1 MQVQKKKS
9 FVTNVAVAI
18 LLAAVLLGATSYFV
32 AAIFADGADVAY
44 AEAET
49 RYCDGY
55 LGVSNYE
62 TQTETIYYA
71 TKNTTTNKIG
81 NSFPNYYN
89 TDSSVTDNCAAVA
102 GTILM
107 GYYDRYFSE
116 LIPGTAT
123 GSNRGFGFS
132 YYSQNTIGTYV
143 LSMMDTFYSLMNV
156 GESGYGATRS
166 DYISGLTSYVQS
178 KGQSISFDSVMSGS
192 SIDINKL
199 DAAIEADEPV
209 TIYMRG
215 FGLATSIS
223 DNGSS
228 AVYTIRNY
236 ATSAHIMIVYGY
248 QKIDYYNAAGQ
259 LVSSKLNLMVSN
271 GLNGVTGYVMAGM
284 GSMDAADAV
293 DVY

>member
-32 AAIFADGADVAY
+32 AAIFADGADVAC

-55 LGVSNYE
+55 LGAGSYV
-62 TQTETIYYA
+62 TQTENVSYSTKSTTEYYIIS
-71 TKNTTTNKIG
+71 T
-81 NSFPNYYN
+81 FPNYYN
-89 TDSSVTDNCAAVA
+89 TDSTVTDNCAAVA

-123 GSNRGFGFS
+123 GSNRGLGFTYYAQNLIES
-132 YYSQNTIGTYV
+132 YIQST
-143 LSMMDTFYSLMNV
+143 MDTFYSLMNI
-156 GESGYGATRS
+156 GQSGAGASRS
-166 DYISGLTSYVQS
+166 DYINGLTAYVQS

-192 SIDINKL
+192 SVNFTQL
-199 DAAIEADEPV
+199 DAALRAGEPV
-209 TIYMRG
+209 TIYMNG
-215 FGLATSIS
+215 FGIATSIS